1 MQAAM
6 PRRSYSYAYGPHPE
20 QVADLHLPAIVEGPG
35 PAPNFVEGPGP
46 APKVVVLIHGGFW
59 RARYGKEL
67 MTPLAED
74 LAERGMAAWNVEF
87 RRLDKDGGWPA
98 TAEDVAA
105 SIDFLRDELGHEP
118 IAAVGHSAGGH
129 LALLMADRVPR
140 IVGQAAV
147 SDLVEG
153 SRLGLGGGVV
163 DDFAG
168 GALREASPIER
179 APLGVPV
186 LLVHGTEDEDDTA
199 TLYERFAACGG
210 DVTLSLREGER
221 HMEHIDPTSGAWQEV
236 VAWLTA

>member
-1 MQAAM
+1 MRIRSAGACVM
-6 PRRSYSYAYGPHPE
+6 PARSYSHRYGPHPE
-20 QVADLHLPAIVEGPG
+20 QIADLHGDAG
-35 PAPNFVEGPGP
+35 PA
-46 APKVVVLIHGGFW
+46 VVLIHGGFW
-59 RARYGKEL
+59 RARYDRSL

-74 LAERGMAAWNVEF
+74 LAARGLAAWNVEF

-98 TAEDVAA
+98 TAQDVAA

-140 IVGQAAV
+140 VVGQAAV
-147 SDLVEG
+147 SDLVEA
-153 SRLGLGGGVV
+153 SRLGLGAGVV

-168 GALREASPIER
+168 GALEAASPIER

-186 LLVHGTEDEDDTA
+186 LLVHGTEDEDVPA
-199 TLYERFAACGG
+199 SQSERFAAKGG
-210 DVTLSLREGER
+210 DVTLSLRQGEG
-221 HMEHIDPTSGAWQEV
+221 HMEHIDPRSGAWQEV